1 MTDKRRNTP
10 RNSDATHRQF
20 RSQKTSQRQSRSS
33 KTASQ
38 LHQNA
43 YPKRRSTNPE
53 PAERTLRSSE
63 RINRIRE
70 QGAKRTQVQPPRQPL
85 NQAKKKQSQP
95 ASMRPAPKPE
105 RSQNAS
111 TRRVR
116 AVSSRS
122 ETAFQQTS
130 NGARTA
136 SRQSDAL
143 SRNRANTAH
152 RQRKSNPP
160 RHSASTLGQS
170 HLAKGIYS
178 QKEVSGNHSSSRGGL
193 GRASNAGAKAMS
205 NHKKVA
211 SPNKVAIACIAL
223 LAVLAICGVDGL
235 INGNKIYEGVVI
247 GDVAVGGLTKD
258 EAVDCVSGEYSQ
270 RVSSNVATFFT
281 TQDNLDNPKTTDTD
295 ANIEEQIS
303 YEESLSNRTQWTIPS
318 NEVEATLDIDSLVE
332 QAFEVGRNDG
342 SIIGRIGAGI
352 FGKHIPLTCSYNDEK
367 IASLSDQMTS
377 AVGNKRIN
385 FGISINDGV
394 ASVTNGND
402 GNEVTAEWLTS
413 HLNETFL
420 GTEPATKTV
429 LETQYMPLQANEDDA
444 KKAADT
450 VNASIAAGAS
460 FVYGDQTWNA
470 SSADLGNLITTNLS
484 EEGEGRWT
492 LSPVFDESKR
502 RMLFF
507 HPSIQI
513 LTQRGFRFH
522 SPKTATDR

>member
-178 QKEVSGNHSSSRGGL
+178 KKEVSGNHSSSRGGL

-352 FGKHIPLTCSYNDEK
+352 
-367 IASLSDQMTS
+367 S
-377 AVGNKRIN
+377 AN
-385 FGISINDGV
+385 IS
-394 ASVTNGND
+394 
-402 GNEVTAEWLTS
+402 
-413 HLNETFL
+413 H
-420 GTEPATKTV
+420 
-429 LETQYMPLQANEDDA
+429 
-444 KKAADT
+444 
-450 VNASIAAGAS
+450 
-460 FVYGDQTWNA
+460 
-470 SSADLGNLITTNLS
+470 
-484 EEGEGRWT
+484 
-492 LSPVFDESKR
+492 
-502 RMLFF
+502 
-507 HPSIQI
+507 
-513 LTQRGFRFH
+513 
-522 SPKTATDR
+522 